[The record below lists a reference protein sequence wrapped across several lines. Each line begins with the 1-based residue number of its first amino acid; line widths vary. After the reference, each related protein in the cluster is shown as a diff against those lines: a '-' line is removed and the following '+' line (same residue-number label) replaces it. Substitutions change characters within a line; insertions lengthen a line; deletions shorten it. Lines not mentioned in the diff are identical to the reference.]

1 MRYMFN
7 QRWKRI
13 LQREVIIFGVCFTIG
28 LGLAIMGRIIGGAN
42 NSGSIFYFAIVFFF
56 ALLYFFVQSVRAI
69 GWSILNLMRH

>member
-1 MRYMFN
+1 MGYMFN

-28 LGLAIMGRIIGGAN
+28 LSLAIMGRIIGGAN
-42 NSGSIFYFAIVFFF
+42 NSGSIFYLAIVFFF